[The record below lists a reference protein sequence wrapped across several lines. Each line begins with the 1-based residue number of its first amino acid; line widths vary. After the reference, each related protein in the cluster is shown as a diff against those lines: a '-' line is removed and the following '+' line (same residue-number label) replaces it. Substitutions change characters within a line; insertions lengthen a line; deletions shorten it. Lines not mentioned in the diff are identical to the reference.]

1 MAREAHAG
9 RKICVEEKQQQPSSF
24 PSLPGPGPKAV
35 QSFLAKSRKTYR
47 LVPMK
52 DIERTMVLAK
62 STLRLYISITLSH
75 AEKGVVTQDENA
87 KHNAAKIIRSIF
99 PEFDGVQCEV
109 RFPKGWGRLCAYLT
123 KEDKSPLVW
132 GEYTREQ
139 ILDISECSRHHK
151 KDTTVPNQVVLD
163 NLSKC
168 EDWFD
173 IYSNE
178 VLVNRLFRSYGTS
191 AFDDLK
197 VLKQLRTP
205 LGAKFIDYLRKHNWP
220 AEYTPEELKEKQL
233 FLYGRPSTQKTLLVS
248 FLSKVLRVYFG
259 SSRRNDFTGADN
271 YYDLWVFDQFHKPH
285 FYGYSN
291 SEPSGDSVLD
301 YDMTLALRT
310 RFFGSLTDGNAR
322 PGPLQERFLRLPF
335 RSNLYELREERVIS
349 TLWGCFLRRICRNI
363 SLQSGP
369 MSSYIDLDYNASRA
383 CGEDCSSQLLL
394 TITTDAELA
403 RFSWRKAPSAS
414 SKYKYSY
421 ASADLYQSTLSGSK
435 LSLLN
440 FAIIPL
446 EKPSSLGLENRSEE
460 TPLPFFHDSRLGS
473 NFEFHRS
480 SDPCLLYFL
489 AWPIRV
495 VNEASKEVAF
505 GLDLTLYEGSDSP
518 ASPPRKYYCENV
530 LLEPLRK

>member
-1 MAREAHAG
+1 MPL
-9 RKICVEEKQQQPSSF
+9 ISN
-24 PSLPGPGPKAV
+24 SLP
-35 QSFLAKSRKTYR
+35 
-47 LVPMK
+47 
-52 DIERTMVLAK
+52 
-62 STLRLYISITLSH
+62 
-75 AEKGVVTQDENA
+75 
-87 KHNAAKIIRSIF
+87 
-99 PEFDGVQCEV
+99 
-109 RFPKGWGRLCAYLT
+109 
-123 KEDKSPLVW
+123 
-132 GEYTREQ
+132 
-139 ILDISECSRHHK
+139 
-151 KDTTVPNQVVLD
+151 
-163 NLSKC
+163 
-168 EDWFD
+168 
-173 IYSNE
+173 
-178 VLVNRLFRSYGTS
+178 
-191 AFDDLK
+191 
-197 VLKQLRTP
+197 
-205 LGAKFIDYLRKHNWP
+205 
-220 AEYTPEELKEKQL
+220 
-233 FLYGRPSTQKTLLVS
+233 RPFK
-248 FLSKVLRVYFG
+248 
-259 SSRRNDFTGADN
+259 
-271 YYDLWVFDQFHKPH
+271 
-285 FYGYSN
+285 
-291 SEPSGDSVLD
+291 
-301 YDMTLALRT
+301 
-310 RFFGSLTDGNAR
+310 R

-505 GLDLTLYEGSDSP
+505 GLDLTLYEGVRLAHLESTTAKTEIARP
-518 ASPPRKYYCENV
+518 ARAIKEVRNQGVKPFFA
-530 LLEPLRK
+530 L

>member
-1 MAREAHAG
+1 VPL
-9 RKICVEEKQQQPSSF
+9 ISN
-24 PSLPGPGPKAV
+24 SLP
-35 QSFLAKSRKTYR
+35 
-47 LVPMK
+47 
-52 DIERTMVLAK
+52 
-62 STLRLYISITLSH
+62 
-75 AEKGVVTQDENA
+75 
-87 KHNAAKIIRSIF
+87 
-99 PEFDGVQCEV
+99 
-109 RFPKGWGRLCAYLT
+109 
-123 KEDKSPLVW
+123 
-132 GEYTREQ
+132 
-139 ILDISECSRHHK
+139 
-151 KDTTVPNQVVLD
+151 
-163 NLSKC
+163 
-168 EDWFD
+168 
-173 IYSNE
+173 
-178 VLVNRLFRSYGTS
+178 
-191 AFDDLK
+191 
-197 VLKQLRTP
+197 
-205 LGAKFIDYLRKHNWP
+205 
-220 AEYTPEELKEKQL
+220 
-233 FLYGRPSTQKTLLVS
+233 RPFK
-248 FLSKVLRVYFG
+248 
-259 SSRRNDFTGADN
+259 
-271 YYDLWVFDQFHKPH
+271 
-285 FYGYSN
+285 
-291 SEPSGDSVLD
+291 
-301 YDMTLALRT
+301 
-310 RFFGSLTDGNAR
+310 R

-518 ASPPRKYYCENV
+518 ASPPRKYYCENGDCSSCSSH
-530 LLEPLRK
+530 

>member
-1 MAREAHAG
+1 
-9 RKICVEEKQQQPSSF
+9 
-24 PSLPGPGPKAV
+24 
-35 QSFLAKSRKTYR
+35 
-47 LVPMK
+47 MK

-75 AEKGVVTQDENA
+75 AEKGVVTQDEVVNRLRRAFKCKCIVVSKEKHSAGGFHFHVAVKNA

-220 AEYTPEELKEKQL
+220 AEYTPEELKEKYVFLDWVACQL
-233 FLYGRPSTQKTLLVS
+233 CFSTANPK
-248 FLSKVLRVYFG
+248 SK
-259 SSRRNDFTGADN
+259 
-271 YYDLWVFDQFHKPH
+271 
-285 FYGYSN
+285 
-291 SEPSGDSVLD
+291 
-301 YDMTLALRT
+301 
-310 RFFGSLTDGNAR
+310 
-322 PGPLQERFLRLPF
+322 
-335 RSNLYELREERVIS
+335 
-349 TLWGCFLRRICRNI
+349 
-363 SLQSGP
+363 
-369 MSSYIDLDYNASRA
+369 
-383 CGEDCSSQLLL
+383 
-394 TITTDAELA
+394 
-403 RFSWRKAPSAS
+403 
-414 SKYKYSY
+414 
-421 ASADLYQSTLSGSK
+421 
-435 LSLLN
+435 
-440 FAIIPL
+440 
-446 EKPSSLGLENRSEE
+446 
-460 TPLPFFHDSRLGS
+460 
-473 NFEFHRS
+473 
-480 SDPCLLYFL
+480 
-489 AWPIRV
+489 
-495 VNEASKEVAF
+495 
-505 GLDLTLYEGSDSP
+505 
-518 ASPPRKYYCENV
+518 
-530 LLEPLRK
+530 